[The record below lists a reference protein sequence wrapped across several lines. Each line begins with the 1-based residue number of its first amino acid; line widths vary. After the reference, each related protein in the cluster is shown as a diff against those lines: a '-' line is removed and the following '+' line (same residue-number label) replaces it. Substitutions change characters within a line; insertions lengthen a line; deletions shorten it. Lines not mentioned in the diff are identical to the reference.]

1 MGNKAIL
8 NRINKIMELQAEIK
22 ELEAVIDGLKDE
34 IKADMTAKGVD
45 EIETGDRIVRWKEV
59 TSLNLDST
67 KLKKALPDVYKLYAY
82 ERTTKRFTIA

>member
-1 MGNKAIL
+1 MYQKKHL
-8 NRINKIMELQAEIK
+8 
-22 ELEAVIDGLKDE
+22 VYLKDK
-34 IKADMTAKGVD
+34 IKADMTTKGVD

-82 ERTTKRFTIA
+82 ERTTKQILSITKRLPAGRRYCFIS